1 MKRISFLLT
10 HWPRSAVLRS
20 WPLFLALAV
29 AAALLFWKLGL
40 HAFWSDEAITALYA
54 RSLQSHALP
63 YAWDGRNL
71 YCFADGGTLT
81 ADMYATTYPMLQF
94 YVVLPFFE
102 LFGPTAAAGR
112 LPFALLGLGT
122 IALTWLLARRL
133 FHSRLTAAFSAL
145 LLAGSVSFLLFS
157 RQCRYYGLVMF
168 FTVLVLLLYQRVSL
182 DRKWWIAAFIVAGLF
197 LFHSQF
203 LIFYGFM
210 GGVALAFFIARE
222 DRKRFRAIL
231 ICGALLLALTV
242 PWMLIF
248 TRPYGVQQAPLSS
261 ASRFADSARLLVW
274 FMRDINRNAFF
285 PVLALPLLI
294 WALWATTD
302 EHRRNVRFLIIVIL
316 TQIVLVSAAGVQPTD
331 ISEDADIRYIIN
343 LLPLMCIL
351 LGFTCHQFGIR
362 IAEFR
367 IFHIPHSAF
376 RILGPL
382 LLCALLLG
390 TNLLTLP
397 STPLAAGQPPR
408 CHLYEYIYE
417 ITHPYKTSTELAIE
431 QLDRLAKPDEL
442 ALVAPDYQRA
452 PLIFYLGDKLKFC
465 GILPADENRIIPQNR
480 NTLPAYIYSAQTI
493 PDWIVMFADR
503 PAFAGRPDI
512 RAAIA
517 ARNIAYDRGV
527 IPVYW
532 QDQSRPELAW
542 HRFTPWPPGSY
553 EPKEE
558 VFLYKRQSAETR

>member
-1 MKRISFLLT
+1 M
-10 HWPRSAVLRS
+10 LRS

-133 FHSRLTAAFSAL
+133 FNSRLTAAFSAL

-248 TRPYGVQQAPLSS
+248 TRPYGIQQTPLSS

-294 WALWATTD
+294 WALWATTGK
-302 EHRRNVRFLIIVIL
+302 HRRNVRFLIIVIL

-351 LGFTCHQFGIR
+351 LGFTCARLYAAIIHQAHKDHEESVTPLTLVRLRVLRG
-362 IAEFR
+362 FR
-367 IFHIPHSAF
+367 RSCGMLPF
-376 RILGPL
+376 
-382 LLCALLLG
+382 ALLLG

-397 STPLAAGQPPR
+397 STPFAAGQPPR
-408 CHLYEYIYE
+408 CHLYDYIYE

-465 GILPADENRIIPQNR
+465 GILPADENRIIPRNR

-553 EPKEE
+553 EPKEQ
-558 VFLYKRQSAETR
+558 VFLYKRQSAVTR